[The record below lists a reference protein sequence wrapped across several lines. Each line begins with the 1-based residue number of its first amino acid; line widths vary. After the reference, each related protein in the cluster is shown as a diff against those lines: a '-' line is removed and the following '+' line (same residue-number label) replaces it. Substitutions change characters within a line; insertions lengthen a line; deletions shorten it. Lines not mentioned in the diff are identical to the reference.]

1 MRVRIVTAV
10 ALAASLS
17 VVSLFA
23 VVPWSARTVLF
34 TALVVHISEEAY
46 MLLRRPGSWASA
58 SAPMNV
64 EGAADSQQPD
74 EPGEILTF
82 GQPERRSRLLPGS
95 IRRPAIATV
104 AAGIIIGGL
113 ALAVVAPAH
122 HDAASRASATTRT
135 QQPPAIDVL
144 IASTVSFP
152 VKGTP
157 GALLQV
163 QYLQT
168 GHGPAAIWATLAAS
182 GLPQDTSYYTAT
194 AGDCAGGRPRILASA
209 SSLPDPHTD
218 MLILPLNNLPA
229 SVPTEIWIKVTNAA
243 GADLGGAH
251 GAFLMPGAAG
261 RAVPILPGRPVCP

>member
-1 MRVRIVTAV
+1 MENSRK
-10 ALAASLS
+10 ALEVFLKAGLPQGTEATYAASDGKTFINIVES
-17 VVSLFA
+17 DTPDMVASSTYAPFWDKSEVFPVVA
-23 VVPWSARTVLF
+23 VDETWLQAIQAAQANWQIHRATPPPIMA
-34 TALVVHISEEAY
+34 
-46 MLLRRPGSWASA
+46 GSD
-58 SAPMNV
+58 
-64 EGAADSQQPD
+64 G
-74 EPGEILTF
+74 
-82 GQPERRSRLLPGS
+82 

-113 ALAVVAPAH
+113 ALAVVVPAH

-135 QQPPAIDVL
+135 QQPRAIDVL

-152 VKGTP
+152 LKGTP

-229 SVPTEIWIKVTNAA
+229 SVPTEIWIKVTNAGRHRPCAPA
-243 GADLGGAH
+243 GH
-251 GAFLMPGAAG
+251 F
-261 RAVPILPGRPVCP
+261 